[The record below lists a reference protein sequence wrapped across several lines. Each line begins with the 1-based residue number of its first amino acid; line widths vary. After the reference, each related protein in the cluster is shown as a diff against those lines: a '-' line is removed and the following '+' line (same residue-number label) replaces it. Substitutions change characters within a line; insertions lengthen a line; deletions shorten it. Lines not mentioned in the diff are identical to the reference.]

1 MKKHGGAIVFVV
13 LLMVVGFF
21 FFKDELHIDIKNPF
35 AGKSEVPDSVVEEM
49 LAETTDSIGYSAD
62 EATYTWEAKHT
73 PDREQHQDTVELTLV
88 YSGKYGAATVKRTQT
103 YQYYKENDT
112 WSACGSGDYEV
123 VDVQWNLEKL
133 LDGKTYTGTYDDGS
147 GYTVTLSDLDLS
159 AMTVTATYSYTPAR
173 SKYNN
178 RNYYV
183 TNLKGEEVDKL
194 SGTVECHI
202 KQREG
207 LNSFG
212 GLDGGFEIQ
221 EIVGSLWLDADYLYG
236 DWGADVAVYLDFN
249 DPISCSGVGV
259 GPTSDLS
266 ATYSLPKSIRN
277 FMS

>member
-49 LAETTDSIGYSAD
+49 AAETTDSIGYSAD
-62 EATYTWEAKHT
+62 EVTYTWEAKHT

-103 YQYYKENDT
+103 YRYYKENDT
-112 WSACGSGDYEV
+112 WSAYGSGDYEV

-159 AMTVTATYSYTPAR
+159 AMTVTATYSYTPPE
-173 SKYNN
+173 SKQYQYNCEM
-178 RNYYV
+178 YCV
-183 TNLKGEEVDKL
+183 KNLKGERVDRL
-194 SGTVECHI
+194 SGTVKCHI
-202 KQREG
+202 E
-207 LNSFG
+207 
-212 GLDGGFEIQ
+212 EI
-221 EIVGSLWLDADYLYG
+221 EVYGEMRGYYIEEPVGSLWRSKSGYDFDYDNLKDVEVYFRFYDPITGYG
-236 DWGADVAVYLDFN
+236 DVRVR
-249 DPISCSGVGV
+249 
-259 GPTSDLS
+259 
-266 ATYSLPKSIRN
+266 SIAWYER
-277 FMS
+277 

>member
-13 LLMVVGFF
+13 ILMVVGFF

-62 EATYTWEAKHT
+62 EATYTWEVKHT

-133 LDGKTYTGTYDDGS
+133 LDGKTYTGAYDDGS

-159 AMTVTATYSYTPAR
+159 AMTVTATYSYSPAR

-183 TNLKGEEVDKL
+183 TNLKGQEVDKL
-194 SGTVECHI
+194 TGTVKCHI

-221 EIVGSLWLDADYLYG
+221 EIVGSLWLDADWLIC
-236 DWGADVAVYLDFN
+236 DWRADVAVCLVFN
-249 DPISCSGVGV
+249 DPIRCSGVDV
-259 GPTSDLS
+259 GPISE
-266 ATYSLPKSIRN
+266 PKA
-277 FMS
+277 

>member
-13 LLMVVGFF
+13 ILMVVGFF

-62 EATYTWEAKHT
+62 EVTYTWEAKHT

-88 YSGKYGAATVKRTQT
+88 FSGKYGAATVKRTQT

-159 AMTVTATYSYTPAR
+159 AMTVTATYSYTPPE
-173 SKYNN
+173 SKQYQYNCEM
-178 RNYYV
+178 YCV
-183 TNLKGEEVDKL
+183 KNLKGERVDRL
-194 SGTVECHI
+194 SGTVKCHI
-202 KQREG
+202 EEVEEYGEMRGYYIE
-207 LNSFG
+207 
-212 GLDGGFEIQ
+212 EP
-221 EIVGSLWLDADYLYG
+221 VGSLWLSKTGYDFDYDKLK
-236 DWGADVAVYLDFN
+236 DVEVYFRFY
-249 DPISCSGVGV
+249 DPITGY
-259 GPTSDLS
+259 SDVRVR
-266 ATYSLPKSIRN
+266 SIAWYER
-277 FMS
+277 

>member
-1 MKKHGGAIVFVV
+1 MKKHGGTIVFVAV
-13 LLMVVGFF
+13 LLVVGFF
-21 FFKDELHIDIKNPF
+21 CFKDELHIDIKNPF

-73 PDREQHQDTVELTLV
+73 PDRERHQDTVELTLV
-88 YSGKYGAATVKRTQT
+88 YNGEYGSVTYKRTQT
-103 YQYYKENDT
+103 YQYYKENDI
-112 WSACGSGDYEV
+112 WDVCESGDYEV
-123 VDVQWNLEKL
+123 TDVQRDLKKL
-133 LDGKTYTGTYDDGS
+133 LDGTTYTKTYTEPCADWNNGAS
-147 GYTVTLSDLDLS
+147 YTVTFSDLDLS

-183 TNLKGEEVDKL
+183 TNLKGQEVDKL

-212 GLDGGFEIQ
+212 GLDGGFEIE
-221 EIVGSLWLDADYLYG
+221 EIVGRLWLNADYLYV
-236 DWGADVAVYLDFN
+236 DWDADVAVCLAFN
-249 DPISCSGVGV
+249 DPISCSGVYM
-259 GPTSDLS
+259 GPISELS
-266 ATYSLPKSIRN
+266 V
-277 FMS
+277 

>member
-49 LAETTDSIGYSAD
+49 AAETTDSIGYSAD

-133 LDGKTYTGTYDDGS
+133 LDGKTYADTYDNGV

-159 AMTVTATYSYTPAR
+159 AMTVTATYSYTPPKSERAL
-173 SKYNN
+173 SYYNL
-178 RNYYV
+178 YYAE
-183 TNLKGEEVDKL
+183 NLKGEQVDRL
-194 SGTVECHI
+194 SGTVKCHI
-202 KQREG
+202 EEYEEYDG
-207 LNSFG
+207 TLG
-212 GLDGGFEIQ
+212 GYYIE
-221 EIVGSLWLDADYLYG
+221 EPVGSLWLNTSWSIFDYEKQGDIAVIFQFSEPLLDYG
-236 DWGADVAVYLDFN
+236 VRVQ
-249 DPISCSGVGV
+249 C
-259 GPTSDLS
+259 
-266 ATYSLPKSIRN
+266 IRR
-277 FMS
+277 